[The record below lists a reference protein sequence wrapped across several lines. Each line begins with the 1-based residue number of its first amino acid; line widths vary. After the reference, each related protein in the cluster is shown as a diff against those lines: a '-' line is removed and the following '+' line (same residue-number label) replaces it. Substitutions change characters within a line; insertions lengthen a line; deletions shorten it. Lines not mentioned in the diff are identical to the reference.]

1 MSEYGP
7 LSLTGFDEAQI
18 TAFVT
23 DLYRIF
29 HAREPDPIGLELYA
43 RGLRDGIPVTDTI
56 AVFVNSD
63 EFMER
68 HRRAMIMEFAKSGC
82 FEKKDAVEGERLW
95 APVSGTFPED
105 YRPPGEAGRSYLQR
119 LRSGFLDRYCS
130 GPVVLDVG
138 YTGYDNPERKTALP
152 NAIGIDLDYPGYD
165 GFRLPF
171 EDGTV
176 DTVFSSHCLE
186 HIQYDHAA
194 IREWMRVL
202 RVGGF
207 VVCMVPS
214 QALYEK
220 RRYLPSRFNADHKR
234 MYTPASLA
242 RSFEEAL
249 EVNSY
254 RVRHLAEND
263 RGFNYALG
271 PNTHSDG
278 AYEIEI
284 VVEKITPPEWVLA

>member
-68 HRRAMIMEFAKSGC
+68 HRRVMIMELAKSGC

-152 NAIGIDLDYPGYD
+152 NSP
-165 GFRLPF
+165 
-171 EDGTV
+171 
-176 DTVFSSHCLE
+176 
-186 HIQYDHAA
+186 
-194 IREWMRVL
+194 
-202 RVGGF
+202 
-207 VVCMVPS
+207 
-214 QALYEK
+214 
-220 RRYLPSRFNADHKR
+220 
-234 MYTPASLA
+234 
-242 RSFEEAL
+242 
-249 EVNSY
+249 
-254 RVRHLAEND
+254 
-263 RGFNYALG
+263 
-271 PNTHSDG
+271 
-278 AYEIEI
+278 
-284 VVEKITPPEWVLA
+284 